1 MVMKVNNVQNII
13 FRGKTDSN
21 KNIQSNVT
29 YPQIQELS
37 NVTPD
42 FSVKIPQQYT
52 KLPVIELNNG
62 LKIHQYKL
70 ANGYRVSVVPMENS
84 PAVVKSYVN
93 VGSMNETTD
102 IKGISHFLEHMAFN
116 GTNGEN
122 GHEKLDVGDSF
133 KKIDELGGWA
143 NASTNY
149 ALTDYVN
156 STPQLGDNDLEK
168 QIKIIAAMGEDLKL
182 SNDMIEKEKHPVCSE
197 INMILDEPQ
206 TIAMDQ
212 TVRTLFNIKNPTDE
226 LIGGSVKSIKNLT
239 RKDVLDYYNKYYTPD
254 NTNIVVTGDV
264 NPDEVI
270 KLVTKNFNSNKKA
283 QGKKFTE
290 KLNPIKNT
298 TRKDFVNDKAKST
311 EVVLGFIGPKSNNA
325 KEKIL
330 FDVTKAYLLS
340 YSVGLK
346 QNLKKYN
353 AHPYIDSEKISTNL
367 YDPNLA
373 YIACNTADN
382 NSEQVLETIFDTI
395 YSAPKPNTEVLNEI
409 KQYLLKTKENTME
422 YSSNV
427 NNIIGNAVLN
437 QNIEYI
443 ANYESILESI
453 TPEDVQ
459 DGLKKFFNLNKTAIT
474 LVHPQTTSEPTFK
487 GHTNRKPI
495 NTNNI
500 KEYKLDNN
508 YNLGLYK
515 TKNNNVQYNLS
526 LQLNEPYNK
535 KAGVVEIFDIILDMG
550 TSSNNENEFNRFKEK
565 NNITLNSNITPSSLN
580 LTANSGF
587 ENRKLAYKT
596 IEELLLK
603 PRLTEENL
611 AKAKEKIKDFLSRK
625 QDSAYSLYLNAEAKN
640 NPYEFSDEEI
650 LKNLDS
656 ITLADIKNCQQYF
669 LNNSRGI
676 ITANIP
682 TEHPEIETEILNFSN
697 KLNNVKP
704 NNVELIKIYNSYD
717 KPKVLTKVNNN
728 SQADIMMVHKFK
740 REDTIQDCIL
750 GELTNSILTNSSIGL
765 FNVLR
770 EKEHLAYSVYSNID
784 KNGDLGEISCNILT
798 TTDNKNIGEISY
810 ENVQKSINGFKNQIN
825 ELKSGKFTEQDL
837 ENAKLSLKA
846 NLLQTEGT
854 SAKLGTINSGLNSKY
869 GITYSNQL
877 YNEIDKITKDDILK
891 YADNIFQT
899 PPIYSIVASKDTLNY
914 NKKYL
919 DNLTK

>member
-283 QGKKFTE
+283 QGKKFIE

-346 QNLKKYN
+346 QNLKQYN

-459 DGLKKFFNLNKTAIT
+459 DGLKKFFNLNKAAIT

-682 TEHPEIETEILNFSN
+682 TEHPEIKTEILNFSN

-704 NNVELIKIYNSYD
+704 NNVELVKIYNSYD